1 MRRRTPAEMAA
12 AFTNRRL
19 VFLGD
24 SHVLYMHNWLAIALG
39 GRPHNASAETP
50 ALSQKVAGG
59 HIQMEMY
66 RRQTASDVSA
76 LLHSWNKQQWP
87 DVLVVGA
94 LEWPVMLTRNI
105 TRHLSEMRT
114 LLTTLRE
121 QVRRD
126 ACLDMQLLH

>member
-1 MRRRTPAEMAA
+1 M
-12 AFTNRRL
+12 
-19 VFLGD
+19 
-24 SHVLYMHNWLAIALG
+24 
-39 GRPHNASAETP
+39 
-50 ALSQKVAGG
+50 
-59 HIQMEMY
+59 
-66 RRQTASDVSA
+66 
-76 LLHSWNKQQWP
+76 
-87 DVLVVGA
+87 LVVGA